1 MRRRRALRKLR
12 VALAAVV
19 GVGVAAIYVWG
30 FSAGNATLVTAATA
44 LLVFA
49 LGEYRR
55 WQLAAQQ
62 DRWGRIAPQYE
73 AFLDLLRSLVAGD
86 EKEKQAAKART
97 EKAMGEFGD
106 KLMLWG
112 TPGVIKAWVAMR
124 RGAAMGPPTVPE
136 AMSAYGRMLLAI
148 RREFG
153 HGDWTL
159 EERDIF
165 RVIFNDEIETLLAP
179 DEGEPAPSTP

>member
-1 MRRRRALRKLR
+1 MRQRRTLRRLR
-12 VALAAVV
+12 LA
-19 GVGVAAIYVWG
+19 GVAAVCLAVVAVYVWG

-73 AFLDLLRSLVAGD
+73 AFLALLRSLVNDD
-86 EKEKQAAKART
+86 EQERERAKAET
-97 EKAMGEFGD
+97 EQTMGEFGD

-112 TPGVIKAWVAMR
+112 SARVVKAWVEMR
-124 RGAAMGPPTVPE
+124 RGAAEGPPPVPD
-136 AMSAYGRMLLAI
+136 AMSAYGKMLLAI
-148 RREFG
+148 RKEFG

-159 EERDIF
+159 EERDLF
-165 RVIFNDEIETLLAP
+165 RVIFNDEIETLLAMA
-179 DEGEPAPSTP
+179 EGNGSSH

>member
-1 MRRRRALRKLR
+1 MRQRRAFRRLRLSLAILAGIGV
-12 VALAAVV
+12 VAV
-19 GVGVAAIYVWG
+19 YSWG

-44 LLVFA
+44 LVVFA

-73 AFLDLLRSLVAGD
+73 AFLDLLRSLVAGN

-124 RGAAMGPPTVPE
+124 RGAAKGPPTVPE

-148 RREFG
+148 RKEFG

-159 EERDIF
+159 EERDVF
-165 RVIFNDEIETLLAP
+165 RVIFNDEIETLLELDAA
-179 DEGEPAPSTP
+179 E

>member
-1 MRRRRALRKLR
+1 VI
-12 VALAAVV
+12 VACVGVV
-19 GVGVAAIYVWG
+19 GIYAWG
-30 FSAGNATLVTAATA
+30 FTAGNATLVTAATA

-73 AFLDLLRSLVAGD
+73 QFLALLRKTVDRD
-86 EKEKQAAKART
+86 EDRDAQEMKAEVERT
-97 EKAMGEFGD
+97 MGEFGD

-112 TPGVIKAWVAMR
+112 SPRVVKAWVAMR
-124 RGAAMGPPTVPE
+124 RQAAEGPPGVPD

-148 RREFG
+148 RKEFG

-165 RVIFNDEIETLLAP
+165 RVIFNDEIETLLALA
-179 DEGEPAPSTP
+179 EAEPG